1 MNLYVIIYVHARIE
15 DNKQKQTTMIE
26 YIKGEL
32 TELTPAMAVVEAHGV
47 GYGLGITLN
56 TYTALQKYGQGKDV
70 KVYVHEQLVTG
81 GRDDSFTLFGFSTK
95 QERELYRLLITV
107 NGVGGNTA
115 RMILSATTPGDLC
128 NTISSGNEKMLKT
141 VKGIGPKAAQRII
154 LELKDKII
162 SLGIAQELHATAGSA
177 GAASNVNGEVRDEA
191 VAALTALGFS
201 PAPSAKVVTELLT
214 QTPGMPVEQV
224 IKMALK
230 MIK

>member
-1 MNLYVIIYVHARIE
+1 
-15 DNKQKQTTMIE
+15 MIE

-32 TELTPAMAVVEAHGV
+32 TELTPAMAVVEAAGV

-56 TYTALQKYGQGKDV
+56 TYTALQKYGQGKEV
-70 KVYVHEQLVTG
+70 KIYVHEQLVTG

-154 LELKDKII
+154 LELKDKIV

-177 GAASNVNGEVRDEA
+177 AASGVNSEVRDEA

-201 PAPSAKVVTELLT
+201 PAPSAKVVTELL
-214 QTPGMPVEQV
+214 QGNPDLPVEQV
-224 IKMALK
+224 IKQALK
-230 MIK
+230 LIK